1 MRGMQRPFVLTL
13 VGLIVGVVLG
23 LLVAF
28 LFLPPTDSQA
38 GTTPRAEENLP
49 SSDKDNDNQNT
60 ASGPTNLASILKLD
74 TASAR
79 RLTLYELIEQKSSE
93 QIADLL
99 LESFAI
105 GTTKHLPSIQRL
117 LFAALARLNPE
128 LSLELVWRSE
138 RSHWDEFFTVVIE
151 DWASADPQHA
161 MRTSAELGEPWKSKS
176 FRTIFRTRQDF
187 SDAELLE
194 FAETYA
200 ATRVLNELTVET
212 QLDEVLDEPK
222 AGFELI
228 LQADIPTFRKSEMVN
243 RIADRWIEREGVDN
257 IRSMLSLVH
266 ETFFE
271 EQYEQDQWR
280 SVVSKLAVNDP
291 KLAWEQLSTLSM
303 DAQKMLNDEVFKVWV
318 KLDPDS
324 ALNELNESEYMV
336 QESEELRKLYA
347 TWAIAVWEQLPEKID
362 LVPESHRANMLIPAV
377 RNLVRLIEP
386 SELLDQLNQI
396 QSAGVNTQ
404 DTLEIYFFW
413 LSTHDPVAALH
424 WASEYM
430 DKEHYVFSSIL
441 QQLAIVDVTMAMEF
455 ALQQPAS
462 SKAEESVVQA
472 ILSHGWLDQGL
483 ELLPRVRAGIGAR
496 HLYSQAGALLIENGR
511 IAEAVALAEKFSEEN
526 SSRYFVNVARYLVF
540 EDINEFLP
548 VLSEIPNEEHRAR
561 VAEMI
566 LRMDR
571 PSGNLTDDEIEVV
584 RSYIPLNTD
593 P

>member
-1 MRGMQRPFVLTL
+1 MQKPVI
-13 VGLIVGVVLG
+13 LILSGVVIGIGLG

-28 LFLPPTDSQA
+28 VFLPRTDSQTVA
-38 GTTPRAEENLP
+38 TPQVEESLL
-49 SSDKDNDNQNT
+49 SSDKDDDNENT
-60 ASGPTNLASILKLD
+60 ASGLPNLALILELG

-79 RLTLYELIEQKSSE
+79 RLALYELLQHKSGE

-99 LESFAI
+99 IESFAI

-128 LSLELVWRSE
+128 LSVELVWRSE
-138 RSHWDEFFTVVIE
+138 RSYWDEFFTVVFE
-151 DWASADPQHA
+151 DWASAAPQRA
-161 MRTSAELGEPWKSKS
+161 MRTSAKLGEPWKSKA

-194 FAETYA
+194 FAEAYGT
-200 ATRVLNELTVET
+200 TRVLNEITVET

-228 LQADIPTFRKSEMVN
+228 LQAEIPAFRKSEMAN
-243 RIADRWIEREGVDN
+243 RITDRWIEREGLDN

-271 EQYEQDQWR
+271 AQYEEDQWR
-280 SVVSKLAVNDP
+280 SVVSKLAANDP
-291 KLAWEQLSTLSM
+291 KLTWTQLSTLSL

-336 QESEELRKLYA
+336 KESEELRKLYA
-347 TWAIAVWEQLPEKID
+347 TWAIAVWEHLPEQID

-377 RNLVRLIEP
+377 RNLVRQIEP
-386 SELLDQLNQI
+386 SELLDQLNQL
-396 QSAGVNTQ
+396 QSVGVNTQ
-404 DTLEIYFFW
+404 NAMEIYFFW
-413 LSTHDPVAALH
+413 LSTQDPVAALH

-455 ALQQPAS
+455 ALEQPVS
-462 SKAEESVVQA
+462 SRAEESVVQA
-472 ILSHGWLDQGL
+472 ILSQGWLDQGL
-483 ELLPRVRAGIGAR
+483 ELLPKLRRSAR

-511 IAEAVALAEKFSEEN
+511 IGEAVALAEKFSDDN
-526 SSRYFVNVARYLVF
+526 RLDYFVNLARYLVF
-540 EDINEFLP
+540 KDINEFLP